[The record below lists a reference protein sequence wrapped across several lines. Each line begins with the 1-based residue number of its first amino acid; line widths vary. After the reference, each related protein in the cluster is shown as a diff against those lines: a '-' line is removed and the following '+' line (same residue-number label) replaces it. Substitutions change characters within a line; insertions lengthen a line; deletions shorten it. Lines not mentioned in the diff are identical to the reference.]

1 MLKFTPV
8 FVSTFIFLN
17 LLSIDFSFAREVDR
31 TVVLVNGDVV
41 LRSDVNSLRKNF
53 SLRREIDPFV
63 GLTQFR
69 PESGKDKENLDYLI
83 QERLAMQKYPASDE
97 EIEEEITAIQRTN
110 RIDRDHLKEVLK
122 SQGVKFEDY
131 HRIMGVSVSK
141 RKLIE
146 KELRPL
152 SAISDEDVKNFYY
165 TDSSFQSRRKESK
178 LVLSYTLQQ
187 MLLPSQPIMEVAQK
201 RLKAGEDFDSVAA
214 DLAGRGVESSR
225 LGTISEENMNSKIRD
240 AVQGLKVGDSTK
252 AIPAGTGYMVL
263 RILEIGAPKDPVF
276 ERDREK
282 IRNELFQKALINQL
296 RLWTERE
303 RSSSYVHLSN

>member
-8 FVSTFIFLN
+8 LVFLA
-17 LLSIDFSFAREVDR
+17 LADPSFAREVDR
-31 TVVLVNGDVV
+31 TAVLVNGDVV
-41 LRSDVNSLRKNF
+41 LKSDITSFKKTF

-63 GLTQFR
+63 GLTGF
-69 PESGKDKENLDYLI
+69 SSDAKEKEVVDYLI
-83 QERLAMQKYPASDE
+83 QEKLVQQKHAATEDE
-97 EIEEEITAIQRTN
+97 VEEEINAVQRNN
-110 RIDRDHLKEVLK
+110 RIDREHLKEVLK

-131 HRIMGVSVSK
+131 KRVMGVSVSK

-152 SAISDEDVKNFYY
+152 AAISDEDVKNYYY
-165 TDSSFQSRRKESK
+165 TDASFQSRRKDSK

-187 MLLPSQPIMEVAQK
+187 MLMPTAALAETVVK
-201 RLKAGEDFDSVAA
+201 RLRAGEDFDSVAS
-214 DLAGRGVESSR
+214 DLAAKGVESSR
-225 LGTISEENMNSKIRD
+225 LGTISEENMNQLIKT

-252 AIPAGTGYMVL
+252 AISTGAGYMVL

-276 ERDREK
+276 EREREK
-282 IRNELFQKALINQL
+282 IRNELFQKALTNQL

-303 RSSSYVHLSN
+303 RASSYVHLSS

>member
-1 MLKFTPV
+1 MLRCISV
-8 FVSTFIFLN
+8 Q
-17 LLSIDFSFAREVDR
+17 AREVDR
-31 TVVLVNGDVV
+31 TAVLVNGDVI
-41 LRSDVNSLRKNF
+41 LRSDVSSLRKNF

-63 GLTQFR
+63 GLTAFR
-69 PESGKDKENLDYLI
+69 PESGKDKDLLDYLI
-83 QERLAMQKYPASDE
+83 QERLSLQKYPATED
-97 EIEEEITAIQRTN
+97 EIEEEISAIQRTN
-110 RIDRDHLKEVLK
+110 RIDREHLKEVLK

-165 TDSSFQSRRKESK
+165 TDNSFQNRRKDNK

-187 MLLPSQPIMEVAQK
+187 MQLPSQAVMEVAQK

-240 AVQGLKVGDSTK
+240 AVQGLKVGESTK
-252 AIPAGTGYMVL
+252 AIPAGAGYIVL
-263 RILEIGAPKDPVF
+263 RVLEIGAPKDPVF

-303 RSSSYVHLSN
+303 RASSYVHLSN

>member
-1 MLKFTPV
+1 MKFTSV
-8 FVSTFIFLN
+8 FFFL
-17 LLSIDFSFAREVDR
+17 LFALSAHAREVDR
-31 TVVLVNGDVV
+31 TAVLVNGDVV
-41 LRSDVNSLRKNF
+41 LKSDIHSFKKTF

-63 GLTQFR
+63 GLTGLGADAK
-69 PESGKDKENLDYLI
+69 EKDVVEYLI
-83 QERLAMQKYPASDE
+83 QERLAQQKHAATDDE
-97 EIEEEITAIQRTN
+97 VEEEINAVQRNN

-131 HRIMGVSVSK
+131 KRIMGVSVSK

-152 SAISDEDVKNFYY
+152 AAISDEDVKNYYY
-165 TDSSFQSRRKESK
+165 TDASFQGRKKDSK

-187 MLLPSQPIMEVAQK
+187 MLIPTQSLAETAMK
-201 RLKAGEDFDSVAA
+201 RLRAGEDFDSVAS
-214 DLAGRGVESSR
+214 DLAGKGVESSR
-225 LGTISEENMNSKIRD
+225 LGTISEDNMNSRIRD
-240 AVQGLKVGDSTK
+240 AIQGLKVGDSTK
-252 AIPAGTGYMVL
+252 AFSTGQGYMVL

-276 ERDREK
+276 EREREK

-303 RSSSYVHLSN
+303 RASSYVHLST